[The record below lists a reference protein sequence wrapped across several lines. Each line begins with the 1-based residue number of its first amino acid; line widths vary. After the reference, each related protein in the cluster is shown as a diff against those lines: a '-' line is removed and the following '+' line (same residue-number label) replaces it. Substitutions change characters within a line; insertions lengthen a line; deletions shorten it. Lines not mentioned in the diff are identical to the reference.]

1 METDPGSQ
9 LKLMATFMSE
19 PTKTIRKAAMDDTY
33 GQTDA
38 STKETLPKMLS
49 TFIFNFRHGKGRLIY
64 TDGK

>member
-49 TFIFNFRHGKGRLIY
+49 TFIFNIRH
-64 TDGK
+64 